1 MSDREFEAAEARAV
15 SHAHPDDLHYLI
27 HHADLPETG
36 FSRLIDGALAR
47 LGRSISWAWIA
58 LMAVIVINVVMKNLF
73 GEGRVEF
80 EEIQWHIYA
89 ALFMLGL
96 SVTLVTDDHVRV
108 DLLYGGFTLRT
119 KAWIDLLGIVC
130 LLMPF
135 VIMLLW
141 YGVPFVADAIATG
154 ERSSSPAG
162 LPLRWII
169 KSALVLGI
177 GLLGLAACSRLTRI
191 VALLFLGHA
200 PAAKKAEA

>member
-15 SHAHPDDLHYLI
+15 SHEHPDDLHYLI
-27 HHADLPETG
+27 HHAELPDTG
-36 FSRLIDGALAR
+36 ISRFIDRALAR
-47 LGRSISWAWIA
+47 LGSAISWAWMA

-80 EEIQWHIYA
+80 EEIQWHIYS

-96 SVTLVTDDHVRV
+96 SVTLASDDHVRV
-108 DLLYGGFTLRT
+108 DLLYAGFSLRT

-130 LLMPF
+130 LLLPFLLVLIHYGLPF
-135 VIMLLW
+135 VT
-141 YGVPFVADAIATG
+141 DAFATG

-169 KSALVLGI
+169 KSMLVAGI
-177 GLLGLAACSRLTRI
+177 ALLGLASLSRLSRI

-200 PAAKKAEA
+200 PQIAKQEG